1 MTSTNERD
9 SHFFLAG
16 WNGAWRNVNA
26 SEHFQNVSKTAP
38 AAVAVRDALLQ
49 PEAALEVATARIL
62 KADPDHST
70 SVISEAKA
78 LVAVRAA
85 LAATPADARDA
96 EVGQ

>member
-49 PEAALEVATARIL
+49 SEAALEVATARIL
-62 KADPDHST
+62 KADPDHSI
-70 SVISEAKA
+70 SVTSEAKA

-85 LAATPADARDA
+85 LAATNEGKR
-96 EVGQ
+96 